1 MTGSPFS
8 NVLGSD
14 PGESTFKDVISTQV
28 SDTTTETA
36 GRPADTPGE
45 SSVGV
50 ERDAAGNTKVAA
62 EDETQGQTDTSGTDL
77 AGA

>member
-8 NVLGSD
+8 NVIGKD
-14 PGESTFKDVISTQV
+14 PGSSTFQDVESTQV
-28 SDTTTETA
+28 GDTTSETA

-50 ERDAAGNTKVAA
+50 ERSAAGDTHVAG
-62 EDETQGQTDTSGTDL
+62 EDETAGQTDTSGTDI

>member
-8 NVLGSD
+8 RVLS
-14 PGESTFKDVISTQV
+14 SNT
-28 SDTTTETA
+28 SDTTSETA

-50 ERDAAGNTKVAA
+50 EVSVSGTTHESGQDETPGDAA
-62 EDETQGQTDTSGTDL
+62 SGTYT
-77 AGA
+77 AGS